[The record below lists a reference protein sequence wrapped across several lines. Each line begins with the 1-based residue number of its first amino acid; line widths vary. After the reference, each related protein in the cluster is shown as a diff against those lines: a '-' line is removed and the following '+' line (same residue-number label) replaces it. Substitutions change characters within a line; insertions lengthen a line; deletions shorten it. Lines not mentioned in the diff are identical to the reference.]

1 MHTSDMQNINLKLLH
16 VFLLVAEQSSFR
28 RAAERSHRSLSA
40 VSMQIKQLESQ
51 LGVALFHR
59 TTRRVELTQDGE
71 HLLICARRALAELE
85 TGLLQIRESVNM
97 QHGQLSISCVPTI
110 AATRL
115 PRILAAFQKDRPGIA
130 VHVRELLSG
139 EVIES
144 VRRREVDFG
153 VGPRVPAVAD
163 FHFRPI
169 LTDEIYALV
178 PATYR
183 LPRKK
188 GISLE
193 ELSRLPILKL
203 STTTGL
209 RAYVDTAL
217 KARRLTLETKYEVM
231 QVHTLIAMVEAG
243 LGAAI
248 LPRVSVPAN
257 TRMQAV
263 AIIDPALSR
272 EICII
277 TLRGQSLSP
286 AAALLAG
293 FFERLIGVEA
303 SLSGSAPASRRRV
316 TRVRPAN
323 PRHT

>member
-1 MHTSDMQNINLKLLH
+1 MQNINLKLLH

-51 LGVALFHR
+51 LGVALLHR
-59 TTRRVELTQDGE
+59 TTRRVELTNDGE

-85 TGLLQIRESVNM
+85 NGLLQIRESVDM
-97 QHGQLSISCVPTI
+97 QHGRLSISCVPTL

-139 EVIES
+139 EVFES

-153 VGPRVPAVAD
+153 VGPKVAAISD
-163 FHFRPI
+163 FHFHP
-169 LTDEIYALV
+169 LLNDEICALV
-178 PATYR
+178 PANYR

-193 ELSRLPILKL
+193 ELSRFPILRL

-209 RAYVDTAL
+209 RAYIDTAL
-217 KARRLTLETKYEVM
+217 KAQGLTLETKYEVM

-243 LGAAI
+243 LGVAI

-257 TRMQAV
+257 TGMQAV
-263 AIIDPALSR
+263 PIIKPALSR

-286 AAALLAG
+286 AATLLAL
-293 FFERLIGVEA
+293 FFERLIGNDDPQP
-303 SLSGSAPASRRRV
+303 GTAPAPLRRLTRTSRASARN
-316 TRVRPAN
+316 T
-323 PRHT
+323 

>member
-1 MHTSDMQNINLKLLH
+1 MQNINLKLLH
-16 VFLLVAEQSSFR
+16 VFLLVAEQNSFR

-40 VSMQIKQLESQ
+40 VSMQIKQLETQ

-97 QHGQLSISCVPTI
+97 QYGQLSISCVPTI

-115 PRILAAFQKDRPGIA
+115 PHILAAFQNDRPGIA
-130 VHVRELLSG
+130 VHVRELVSG

-153 VGPRVPAVAD
+153 VGPKVAAVAD
-163 FHFRPI
+163 FHFHPI
-169 LTDEIYALV
+169 LEDEIYALV
-178 PATYR
+178 PTNYR

-193 ELSRLPILKL
+193 ELGRLPILKL
-203 STTTGL
+203 STNTGL

-217 KARRLTLETKYEVM
+217 KARGLTLETKHEVM

-248 LPRVSVPAN
+248 LPKVSVPTN
-257 TRMQAV
+257 TRLQAV
-263 AIIDPALSR
+263 PIIGPALSR

-286 AAALLAG
+286 AAALLAA
-293 FFERLIGVEA
+293 FFERLIGIENPQ
-303 SLSGSAPASRRRV
+303 SGAAPVSRRGV
-316 TRVRPAN
+316 TRVTKTSP
-323 PRHT
+323 